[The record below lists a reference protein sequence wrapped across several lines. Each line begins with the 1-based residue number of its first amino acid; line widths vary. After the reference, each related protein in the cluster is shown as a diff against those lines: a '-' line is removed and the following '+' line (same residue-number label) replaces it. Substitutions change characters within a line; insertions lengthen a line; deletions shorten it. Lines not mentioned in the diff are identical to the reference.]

1 MSEEQQQLLQR
12 IYQEQ
17 QLTESNITLLQ
28 QRLELIQAYLT
39 NFKAGLMVLE
49 EIENKKEG
57 EEMLMNVGG
66 SIFVNAK
73 LVNPSS
79 VTRSIGSGV
88 RIEQNVGDAK
98 TAVQEQV
105 SKLEKQYES
114 VGEEYQKLVA
124 RAQVLSSQF
133 QQLANQI
140 QNQEAT
146 PSEKNGEE

>member
-1 MSEEQQQLLQR
+1 MSDEQQQLLER

-39 NFKAGLMVLE
+39 NFRAGLMVLK
-49 EIENKKEG
+49 EIENRTEG

-66 SIFVNAK
+66 SIFVQAK

-88 RIEQNVGDAK
+88 RIEQSVEDAK
-98 TAVQEQV
+98 TAVQEQI
-105 SKLEKQYES
+105 SGLEKQYEMIA
-114 VGEEYQKLVA
+114 EEYQKLVA
-124 RAQVLSSQF
+124 RAQVLNSQF
-133 QQLANQI
+133 QQLAAQV
-140 QNQEAT
+140 QGQGLSPQSQE
-146 PSEKNGEE
+146 E

>member
-1 MSEEQQQLLQR
+1 MSDEQQQLLQR

-49 EIENKKEG
+49 EIEGRKEG
-57 EEMLMNVGG
+57 EDMLMNVGG
-66 SIFVNAK
+66 SIFVQAK
-73 LVNPSS
+73 LVDPSN

-88 RIEQNVGDAK
+88 RIEQSVEDAK

-105 SKLEKQYES
+105 TGLEKQYETIAD
-114 VGEEYQKLVA
+114 EYQKLIA
-124 RAQVLSSQF
+124 RAQVLNAQF
-133 QQLANQI
+133 QQLAAQV
-140 QNQEAT
+140 QGQGQAPPSQE
-146 PSEKNGEE
+146 E